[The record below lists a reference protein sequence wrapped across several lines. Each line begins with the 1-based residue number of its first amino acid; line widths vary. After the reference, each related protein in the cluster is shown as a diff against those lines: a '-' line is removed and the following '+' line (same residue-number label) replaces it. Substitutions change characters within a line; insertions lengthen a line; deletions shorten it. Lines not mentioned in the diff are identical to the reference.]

1 MKKITLKFLYHIAGI
16 STASGLFY
24 NENKLHL
31 IADDS
36 SYFYHYDIPSK
47 QLSKTALNE
56 NDEAAEN
63 IDKAIKL
70 DLESITSDGINY
82 YIFGSGSAKNRT
94 DLYEVNME
102 YNKTLSHN
110 QLDLL
115 YDSMKS
121 FANIDDRDFNIE
133 GVVFDNETW
142 YFFNRGNG
150 PQQKNGIFIV
160 TGESIIDNF
169 RIMFFPIKL
178 PKINKTTSNFS
189 DAVLVN
195 DDIYF
200 LATAEDTNSTYNDG
214 KVEGSLIGKL
224 NKKKMKVEKTKI
236 ISTSEKFEGL
246 TVYRNSND
254 KITFLLCTDP
264 DNPNLSTSIYELNVE
279 K

>member
-1 MKKITLKFLYHIAGI
+1 MKKFTIKFLYHIIGI
-16 STASGLFY
+16 SAASGLFY
-24 NENKLHL
+24 DENKLHL

-36 SYFYHYDIPSK
+36 NYFYHYDVSTK
-47 QLSKTALNE
+47 QLTKTLLNE
-56 NDEAAEN
+56 NSHVMET
-63 IDKAIKL
+63 ISKSIKP
-70 DLESITSDGINY
+70 DLESITTDGINY

-102 YNKTLSHN
+102 YNKMLSHN

-150 PQQKNGIFIV
+150 PQQKNGVFIV

-178 PKINKTTSNFS
+178 PKINKSPSSFS

-200 LATAEDTNSTYNDG
+200 LATAENTNSTYKDG
-214 KVEGSLIGKL
+214 KIEGSLIGRL

-246 TVYRNSND
+246 TIYRNSND

-264 DNPNLSTSIYELNVE
+264 DNPNLSTSIYELTID